1 MDITRDFAQI
11 GHENPRVPTS
21 PDLDDELFDS
31 FFDWQ
36 GYCDST
42 RPSDIVSPPYY
53 GRTSTRDLNKLIT
66 EIPSVIDH
74 LSLERLESEFLRMK
88 TSFSPDDEQATPSD
102 YSGQTPPELIQG
114 GSTSP
119 SDHSGSIFL
128 ERADESRRRPEASL
142 REVQAQDDEW
152 TYPQTVPHKHAT
164 RGYPPRL
171 QVQDDSSRRPFDL
184 TSSLKRR
191 RSGNTLERRR
201 VVSDPDQTADVRKS
215 GACLPCR
222 VSKTRCHES
231 GVCPTCRKA
240 FPEHSHLVCT
250 RMTPVM
256 VWPVIGRAPDVWSV
270 NPAEEERFRL
280 EPRFFIGKP
289 REIAILV
296 SSRDVNSPAL
306 RATVQAYR
314 SHDGTE
320 ENPRKAAFPR
330 ERVPGHHE
338 LQKWVEAQIH
348 RESSSSHFKHSLQ
361 SFLMAYSE
369 EGHGLPKHDLVSKVH
384 RMNCFFRIWRTHS
397 FSCLD
402 PSNKLVTLP
411 LSVQAEVRHIA
422 RKALESLEH
431 DVFKQLDECVAH
443 QGPPKTQE
451 KLAIWASMWQLM
463 LMYRDLLNAFKA
475 DISRMG
481 PVHDPAVAHAKSLY
495 QWMTDKVFPLLAIF
509 YHYQF
514 RTKKSL
520 DMSLD
525 WLKSSTYPSRACHSK
540 RIRKFT
546 KDMMSS
552 KKGLYE
558 NIQQSNGEIDH
569 MLCALVVNHE
579 LKKLSARRRTPKGS
593 SSKSRSSHTSDG
605 YDDDEQA

>member
-1 MDITRDFAQI
+1 MDTARDFAQI

-42 RPSDIVSPPYY
+42 RPSDIASPPYY
-53 GRTSTRDLNKLIT
+53 GRTSPRDLNKLIT

-88 TSFSPDDEQATPSD
+88 TSFSPNNEQATPSD

-119 SDHSGSIFL
+119 SDYSGSIYL
-128 ERADESRRRPEASL
+128 ERADEARRRPEASL

-152 TYPQTVPHKHAT
+152 TYPQTVPNKHAT

-171 QVQDDSSRRPFDL
+171 QVQEDSSRRPFEM

-201 VVSDPDQTADVRKS
+201 VVSDPDRTADVRKS

-222 VSKTRCHES
+222 VSKTRWGLSYMSEGIPRALPP
-231 GVCPTCRKA
+231 GVYPYDPGHGLA
-240 FPEHSHLVCT
+240 H
-250 RMTPVM
+250 
-256 VWPVIGRAPDVWSV
+256 VWSV
-270 NPAEEERFRL
+270 NPTEEERFRL

-330 ERVPGHHE
+330 ERVPGHHD
-338 LQKWVEAQIH
+338 LQKWVEAQIQ

-361 SFLMAYSE
+361 NFLLAYSE
-369 EGHGLPKHDLVSKVH
+369 EGHGLP
-384 RMNCFFRIWRTHS
+384 R
-397 FSCLD
+397 
-402 PSNKLVTLP
+402 
-411 LSVQAEVRHIA
+411 AEVRHIA

-431 DVFKQLDECVAH
+431 DVFKQLDDCVAQ

-481 PVHDPAVAHAKSLY
+481 PVNDPAVAHAKSLH

-525 WLKSSTYPSRACHSK
+525 WLKSSSYPSRACHSK

-552 KKGLYE
+552 KKELYE
-558 NIQQSNGEIDH
+558 NIQQSQGETDR

-579 LKKLSARRRTPKGS
+579 VKKLSARRRTPKG

-605 YDDDEQA
+605 YDDDE

>member
-1 MDITRDFAQI
+1 MDTVRDFAYV

-21 PDLDDELFDS
+21 PNLDDELFES
-31 FFDWQ
+31 CFDWQ
-36 GYCDST
+36 AYCDST
-42 RPSDIVSPPYY
+42 RPSDIVSSPYY
-53 GRTSTRDLNKLIT
+53 GRTSPRDLNKLIT

-74 LSLERLESEFLRMK
+74 LFLERPDAEFLRM
-88 TSFSPDDEQATPSD
+88 TTAFSPDDEQATPSD
-102 YSGQTPPELIQG
+102 YSGQTPPELIRG

-119 SDHSGSIFL
+119 SDYSGSIFL
-128 ERADESRRRPEASL
+128 DGSEDARRLPEASL

-152 TYPQTVPHKHAT
+152 TYPQTVPNKHAT

-171 QVQDDSSRRPFDL
+171 QVQDDSYRRPFDQ

-201 VVSDPDQTADVRKS
+201 VISDPSQTADVRKS

-231 GVCPTCRKA
+231 GVCPPCRKA
-240 FPEHSHLVCT
+240 FPEQSHLVCT
-250 RMTPVM
+250 RSTPVM
-256 VWPVIGRAPDVWSV
+256 VLPVIGRTPDVWSV
-270 NPAEEERFRL
+270 NPVEEERFRL

-289 REIAILV
+289 RDIAILI
-296 SSRDVNSPAL
+296 SSRDVHSPAL

-338 LQKWVEAQIH
+338 LQRWVEAQIQ
-348 RESSSSHFKHSLQ
+348 RESSSSHFKHCLQ
-361 SFLMAYSE
+361 NFLYAYSE
-369 EGHGLPKHDLVSKVH
+369 EGQGLPKHGLVSKVH
-384 RMNCFFRIWRTHS
+384 KMNCFFRIWRTHS
-397 FSCLD
+397 FMCLD
-402 PSNKLVTLP
+402 PSNNLVTLP

-431 DVFKQLDECVAH
+431 DVFKLLDDIIAQ
-443 QGPPKTQE
+443 QGPPKNQD
-451 KLAIWASMWQLM
+451 KLAIWASTWQLL
-463 LMYRDLLNAFKA
+463 LMYRDLLNTFKS

-481 PVHDPAVAHAKSLY
+481 TLNDPAVAHAKSLY
-495 QWMTDKVFPLLAIF
+495 QWMNDKVFSLLATF

-520 DMSLD
+520 EMSLD
-525 WLKSSTYPSRACHSK
+525 WLKSSSYPSRACHSK
-540 RIRKFT
+540 RIRKCT
-546 KDMMSS
+546 KDMLGSRNE
-552 KKGLYE
+552 LYE
-558 NIQQSNGEIDH
+558 SIQQSRGENDRI
-569 MLCALVVNHE
+569 LCELVVDHE
-579 LKKLSARRRTPKGS
+579 VKKLNARRRTPKPT
-593 SSKSRSSHTSDG
+593 SSKSRSGRSSDG
-605 YDDDEQA
+605 YDD